1 MPISNIQ
8 TDETYTPMK
17 KYLFLTL
24 LAAAFLAGGGC
35 SSSDDDGWGVIEL
48 ASPKLKVT
56 TELATAT
63 VTWDAVAKTAGYA
76 YALDGAAD
84 YTSVDAATT
93 TVTLT
98 ALAEG
103 GHTFRLKAVGDLDHT
118 TDSAERTIDFEI
130 DPTLPQPAPTYV
142 KGDEIGSVVVSWPAV
157 KGAAGYAYKFGE
169 AASFT
174 EVGADVLSVTQ
185 KGLSAEEPIRFT
197 MYAVGQLPDSKDS
210 EPVSLTFQL
219 VDTSE
224 GVWVRK
230 SNGELFELT
239 ESEAKIYTGTVS
251 VSAADSFE
259 ILVENVPY
267 GFLSYS
273 GNGGVGTV
281 NNDRACVPFYTYPA
295 AEYYVRRSLGRMAS
309 DPLNKFWINL
319 TADARIDLRIDC
331 TQDPFRYDLQ
341 LVEADD
347 PALILAQYFDLMV
360 YGGDWIQA
368 GKNAKS
374 GRMGQSTDTA
384 LIDGTEP
391 GEKEASY
398 TTFGA
403 KIASEGEASPAY
415 LANRGLTGWGIAHCF
430 EFPGYI
436 RLSNTAN
443 SSGNMYGILTTP
455 KLTALSGP
463 TSITLTFD
471 AVRFASTSD
480 IPVKVLGA
488 GTIKTASVRIEE
500 GTAETA
506 ITPAADGQSI
516 AITSTHCPKH
526 ANDDFKKWSCFTL
539 TIDGATAETQIRW
552 DTTGVGA
559 ESKDGR
565 ICLDNLAIRKN

>member
-1 MPISNIQ
+1 M
-8 TDETYTPMK
+8 
-17 KYLFLTL
+17 
-24 LAAAFLAGGGC
+24 AGRQGRC
-35 SSSDDDGWGVIEL
+35 
-48 ASPKLKVT
+48 
-56 TELATAT
+56 
-63 VTWDAVAKTAGYA
+63 
-76 YALDGAAD
+76 
-84 YTSVDAATT
+84 
-93 TVTLT
+93 
-98 ALAEG
+98 
-103 GHTFRLKAVGDLDHT
+103 
-118 TDSAERTIDFEI
+118 
-130 DPTLPQPAPTYV
+130 
-142 KGDEIGSVVVSWPAV
+142 
-157 KGAAGYAYKFGE
+157 GYAYKFGE

-259 ILVENVPY
+259 ILVENVPH

-360 YGGDWIQA
+360 YGGDWIQT

-455 KLTALSGP
+455 KLTALSG
-463 TSITLTFD
+463 
-471 AVRFASTSD
+471 RRASRS
-480 IPVKVLGA
+480 P
-488 GTIKTASVRIEE
+488 S
-500 GTAETA
+500 
-506 ITPAADGQSI
+506 TPCGSPRRPIFPSRCWARE
-516 AITSTHCPKH
+516 P
-526 ANDDFKKWSCFTL
+526 
-539 TIDGATAETQIRW
+539 
-552 DTTGVGA
+552 
-559 ESKDGR
+559 
-565 ICLDNLAIRKN
+565 

>member
-1 MPISNIQ
+1 M
-8 TDETYTPMK
+8 
-17 KYLFLTL
+17 
-24 LAAAFLAGGGC
+24 
-35 SSSDDDGWGVIEL
+35 
-48 ASPKLKVT
+48 
-56 TELATAT
+56 
-63 VTWDAVAKTAGYA
+63 
-76 YALDGAAD
+76 
-84 YTSVDAATT
+84 
-93 TVTLT
+93 
-98 ALAEG
+98 
-103 GHTFRLKAVGDLDHT
+103 
-118 TDSAERTIDFEI
+118 
-130 DPTLPQPAPTYV
+130 
-142 KGDEIGSVVVSWPAV
+142 
-157 KGAAGYAYKFGE
+157 
-169 AASFT
+169 
-174 EVGADVLSVTQ
+174 
-185 KGLSAEEPIRFT
+185 
-197 MYAVGQLPDSKDS
+197 
-210 EPVSLTFQL
+210 
-219 VDTSE
+219 
-224 GVWVRK
+224 
-230 SNGELFELT
+230 
-239 ESEAKIYTGTVS
+239 
-251 VSAADSFE
+251 
-259 ILVENVPY
+259 
-267 GFLSYS
+267 
-273 GNGGVGTV
+273 GTV

-360 YGGDWIQA
+360 YGGDWIQT

-565 ICLDNLAIRKN
+565 ICLDNIAIRKN

>member
-1 MPISNIQ
+1 M
-8 TDETYTPMK
+8 
-17 KYLFLTL
+17 
-24 LAAAFLAGGGC
+24 AGRQGRC
-35 SSSDDDGWGVIEL
+35 
-48 ASPKLKVT
+48 
-56 TELATAT
+56 
-63 VTWDAVAKTAGYA
+63 
-76 YALDGAAD
+76 
-84 YTSVDAATT
+84 
-93 TVTLT
+93 
-98 ALAEG
+98 
-103 GHTFRLKAVGDLDHT
+103 
-118 TDSAERTIDFEI
+118 
-130 DPTLPQPAPTYV
+130 
-142 KGDEIGSVVVSWPAV
+142 
-157 KGAAGYAYKFGE
+157 GYAYKFGE

-197 MYAVGQLPDSKDS
+197 MYAVGQLPDSNDS

-463 TSITLTFD
+463 TSIT
-471 AVRFASTSD
+471 ASPS
-480 IPVKVLGA
+480 
-488 GTIKTASVRIEE
+488 
-500 GTAETA
+500 
-506 ITPAADGQSI
+506 TPCGSPRRPIFPSRCWARE
-516 AITSTHCPKH
+516 P
-526 ANDDFKKWSCFTL
+526 
-539 TIDGATAETQIRW
+539 
-552 DTTGVGA
+552 
-559 ESKDGR
+559 
-565 ICLDNLAIRKN
+565 

>member
-1 MPISNIQ
+1 MK
-8 TDETYTPMK
+8 TDKGVKELELVK
-17 KYLFLTL
+17 SDK
-24 LAAAFLAGGGC
+24 AG
-35 SSSDDDGWGVIEL
+35 
-48 ASPKLKVT
+48 
-56 TELATAT
+56 
-63 VTWDAVAKTAGYA
+63 
-76 YALDGAAD
+76 
-84 YTSVDAATT
+84 
-93 TVTLT
+93 VTL
-98 ALAEG
+98 A
-103 GHTFRLKAVGDLDHT
+103 
-118 TDSAERTIDFEI
+118 
-130 DPTLPQPAPTYV
+130 
-142 KGDEIGSVVVSWPAV
+142 
-157 KGAAGYAYKFGE
+157 
-169 AASFT
+169 
-174 EVGADVLSVTQ
+174 VLSYDDANRPGEFTSTFVSTEDMASVIVDGKETQ
-185 KGLSAEEPIRFT
+185 LARPT
-197 MYAVGQLPDSKDS
+197 
-210 EPVSLTFQL
+210 
-219 VDTSE
+219 E
-224 GVWVRK
+224 GVDIFEGKVAVPAK
-230 SNGELFELT
+230 SGF
-239 ESEAKIYTGTVS
+239 TV
-251 VSAADSFE
+251 E
-259 ILVENVPY
+259 INKVAY
-267 GFLSYS
+267 GFAPYS

-480 IPVKVLGA
+480 IPVKVLAA

-565 ICLDNLAIRKN
+565 ICLDNIAIRKN

>member
-142 KGDEIGSVVVSWPAV
+142 KGDETGSVVVSWPAV

-259 ILVENVPY
+259 ILVENVPH

-360 YGGDWIQA
+360 YGGDWIQT

-488 GTIKTASVRIEE
+488 E
-500 GTAETA
+500 
-506 ITPAADGQSI
+506 P
-516 AITSTHCPKH
+516 
-526 ANDDFKKWSCFTL
+526 
-539 TIDGATAETQIRW
+539 
-552 DTTGVGA
+552 
-559 ESKDGR
+559 
-565 ICLDNLAIRKN
+565 

>member
-63 VTWDAVAKTAGYA
+63 VTWAAVAKTAGYA

-103 GHTFRLKAVGDLDHT
+103 GHTFRLK
-118 TDSAERTIDFEI
+118 
-130 DPTLPQPAPTYV
+130 
-142 KGDEIGSVVVSWPAV
+142 AV

-230 SNGELFELT
+230 NNGELFELT

-360 YGGDWIQA
+360 YGGDWIQT

-506 ITPAADGQSI
+506 ITPATDGQSI

-565 ICLDNLAIRKN
+565 ICLDNIAIRKN